1 MRIDKVILLA
11 GFMTFAAYLSA
22 EPTQVASPVSSVGG
36 PGEASK
42 ANPAIEVSLGYTYLH
57 ANAPPG
63 TCECFSFNG
72 GYGAFIANLPHGLSV
87 VGDISAATASNIS
100 GTTEGLTVVNY
111 LFGPRY
117 SWRPGSGRFTT
128 YGQFLLGGSSQSSNI
143 AAVPHVSAFAF
154 SPGGGVSV
162 GLTHHFG
169 LNLAEVDWLH
179 SQLPN
184 AGNNRQNDLRIS
196 SGVLFRF

>member
-1 MRIDKVILLA
+1 MRLYKVFPVALVLA
-11 GFMTFAAYLSA
+11 VVSIASA
-22 EPTQVASPVSSVGG
+22 EPAQVASPVSGAGGQGKAPRPVPTFEVG
-36 PGEASK
+36 
-42 ANPAIEVSLGYTYLH
+42 LGYTYLH

-72 GYGAFIANLPHGLSV
+72 GYGVFVANLPHGLSV

-143 AAVPHVSAFAF
+143 AAVPHVSAFAY

-162 GLTHHFG
+162 GLSRHFG
-169 LNLAEVDWLH
+169 LNLGEVDWLH